1 MCSRANE
8 VGREDERERE
18 RGTEGGRD
26 KGESE
31 RGYTESDEGAPSVVV
46 VVVVC
51 AICIMAF
58 INQRTNLPF
67 LNLGGGIHSEEEDE
81 DEEEE
86 EDEDTHPPSS
96 STMPKSKP
104 LFISGRSFAADS
116 SWRGRIVHRR
126 EGGRRCEYK

>member
-1 MCSRANE
+1 MGCAHARMRSVEKTR
-8 VGREDERERE
+8 ERERE
-18 RGTEGGRD
+18 GRKEGEIKERARGDTLNQMKELRPT
-26 KGESE
+26 S
-31 RGYTESDEGAPSVVV
+31 
-46 VVVVC
+46 VVVC